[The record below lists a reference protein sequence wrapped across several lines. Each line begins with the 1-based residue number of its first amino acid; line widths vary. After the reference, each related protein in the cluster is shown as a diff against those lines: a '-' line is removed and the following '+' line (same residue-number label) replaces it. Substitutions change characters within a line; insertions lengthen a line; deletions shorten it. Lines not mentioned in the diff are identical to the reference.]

1 MELHILSRNKEL
13 SPFKKNQ
20 HLFFFFFFVEK
31 WQASHT
37 LNGETDVQTLII
49 AFDTN
54 NFDIFVS

>member
-13 SPFKKNQ
+13 SPFKKINIYSSS
-20 HLFFFFFFVEK
+20 FFVEK